1 MVILSQLFPEN
12 QFPSGSVLGPPL
24 SSPPPPKNPED
35 FSRAQRNVSVR

>member
-24 SSPPPPKNPED
+24 SPPPLEE
-35 FSRAQRNVSVR
+35 S

>member
-24 SSPPPPKNPED
+24 SPPPLKNPED

>member
-24 SSPPPPKNPED
+24 SSSPPPEE
-35 FSRAQRNVSVR
+35 S